1 MRLGSVSCPLG
12 EFNAKLENKRLI
24 SIPLDSE
31 VRNGDE
37 SDKIERVE

>member
-1 MRLGSVSCPLG
+1 MRFGRVTGPLG

-31 VRNGDE
+31 VRNSDE
-37 SDKIERVE
+37 SDKIERVG